1 MKKTIIIFFLLIA
14 TVLTGCNNSAT
25 QYDSLNVPFSEYSE
39 SEFNENDKI
48 IKIYPSVM
56 TMQYFLYGD
65 TPDGMLDELGWEKC
79 TLYLNVTDVND
90 IKYYEKYNNSLL
102 NYETWCKLYGE
113 QIDNLS
119 DLLTFEEGTV
129 IDLVALTSDSGKLN
143 RCIYFYNQIR
153 TTLNGEGDIYIYLD
167 CSKKD
172 YVYIFDHENNKDYLV
187 PHSTYLEKLQQSQ
200 IWEKYGVFCITPL
213 LNEYEISLTAE
224 I

>member
-1 MKKTIIIFFLLIA
+1 MGKNILIVLLLIA
-14 TVLTGCNNSAT
+14 TALTGCNNSVT

-39 SEFNENDKI
+39 SEFNESDKI

-65 TPDGMLDELGWEKC
+65 TPDGMLDELEFEKS

-102 NYETWCKLYGE
+102 NYETWCKLYEE
-113 QIDNLS
+113 QIALKSEYLLNPENLLS
-119 DLLTFEEGTV
+119 
-129 IDLVALTSDSGKLN
+129 LTSDSGKLN

-172 YVYIFDHENNKDYLV
+172 YVYIFDYDNNKDYLV
-187 PHSTYLEKLQQSQ
+187 PHSVYLEELQQSR
-200 IWEKYGVFCITPL
+200 IWEKYGISSITSL
-213 LNEYEISLTAE
+213 LNEYEITLKAE